1 MANKDFY
8 PVRSGND
15 LKQLKEWIR
24 WAKKKYPD
32 QKFKI
37 KQEINKK
44 MLKDIY
50 WQTRVKLGHEDI
62 FHVYGSY

>member
-1 MANKDFY
+1 M
-8 PVRSGND
+8 
-15 LKQLKEWIR
+15 
-24 WAKKKYPD
+24 AKKKYPD

-50 WQTRVKLGHEDI
+50 WQTRIKLGADDI